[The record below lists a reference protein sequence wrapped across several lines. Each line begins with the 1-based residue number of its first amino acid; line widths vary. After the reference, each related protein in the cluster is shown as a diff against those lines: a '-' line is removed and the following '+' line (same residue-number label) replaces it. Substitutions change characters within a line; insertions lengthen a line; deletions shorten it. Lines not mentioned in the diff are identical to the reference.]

1 MKQLLIITIAAVLL
15 VGCNKPSDE
24 LLLSAAE
31 SDDLDTVKE
40 QLIRGADI
48 ESRCIGCGGTPLAH
62 AAKTGSIEIVKI
74 LLNNNANV
82 NPKDKDGD
90 TPLHSSSMNG
100 HLEIT
105 KLLVNRGADI
115 NTKNERLG
123 ATCLHAASFSGHE
136 DIVDFLVAKKLDI
149 NATEINGLT
158 PIDLA
163 KMDGH
168 TNVIKILKQNG
179 GKTGEELKAEGK

>member
-1 MKQLLIITIAAVLL
+1 MKHLLLTTITAVVL
-15 VGCNKPSDE
+15 VGCNKPSNE

-40 QLIRGADI
+40 QLTRGANI
-48 ESRCIGCGGTPLAH
+48 ESKCIGCGGTPLTH
-62 AAKTGSIEIVKI
+62 AAKTGSIEIAK
-74 LLNNNANV
+74 LLINNNANV

-90 TPLHSSSMNG
+90 TPLHSSSING
-100 HLEIT
+100 HLEII
-105 KLLVNRGADI
+105 KLLVNKGADL
-115 NTKNERLG
+115 NAKNERLG

-136 DIVDFLVAKKLDI
+136 DIVAFLVTKNLDI

-163 KMDGH
+163 KLDGH

-179 GKTGEELKAEGK
+179 GKTGEELKAEP